1 MPLRRIDCADPALK
15 REGRRVL
22 LPLKSCLDCAAT
34 RNNGCAYTYEILKS
48 MFGAEQDR
56 GRNIST
62 TAILGKCIRQTVLAR
77 KVPYAESP
85 DDMWARYKGTM
96 AHAILEGN
104 MAPGCW
110 GEVRVWARVPTLD
123 GEWISCMPDLVDPAK
138 GILFDYKTA
147 KELPKYGNPWPDHE
161 AQLQVN
167 RWIIDNAVGIGD
179 TQPTEGGN
187 ISPEGHVFEFE
198 DSGLQRPEEWTAL
211 CITYITDKTT
221 ATYEVTKSIDVPNKT
236 NDGTHKQRV
245 IDIWSDEE
253 VLDFM
258 VPRIEELRLGLDNYP
273 DYVPSVPDDIEWLGK
288 GFPCGFCSVR
298 EECRRL
304 VMEEGR

>member
-1 MPLRRIDCADPALK
+1 MPLRRVDCADPALK

-22 LPLKSCLDCAAT
+22 LPLASCLDCAAT

-48 MFGAEQDR
+48 MFGAEQER

-62 TAILGKCIRQTVLAR
+62 TAVLGKCLRQQVLKR
-77 KVPYAESP
+77 KVNYAESP

-96 AHAILEGN
+96 VHGVLEGN

-123 GEWISCMPDLVDPAK
+123 DEWISCSPDLVDPAK

-167 RWIIDNAVGIGD
+167 RWIIDNAVNMGPAMD
-179 TQPTEGGN
+179 QAFDLE
-187 ISPEGHVFEFE
+187 
-198 DSGLQRPEEWTAL
+198 RPSEWTAL

-236 NDGTHKQRV
+236 NDRTHKERV

-273 DYVPSVPDDIEWLGK
+273 DYVPPVPDDIEWLGK
-288 GFPCGFCSVR
+288 GFPCGWCPVR